1 MDLGKKNSI
10 IKQQQLTSFYTYNMK
25 KFYSI
30 IALSLLLVACGSSEN
45 GSVSQTIESGNLEA
59 IRSMK
64 ATLTS
69 ELNVIESDL
78 AALEAAIANLDS
90 SENLPLVTTFEVQ
103 PQVFNHYLDL
113 QGNVKT
119 RENVLL
125 YPEMAGTLLTVK
137 VAKGD
142 RVSKGQLLAVID
154 NGGMSNQL
162 SQLKTQAALAQ
173 TTFERQANLWKQK
186 IGSEIQY
193 LQAKAQAEAQANA
206 VLQLEKV
213 LAKAQITAPFSGVI
227 DQVLKD
233 PGTVVS
239 PGNGSEVFRLI
250 NLSNMYIDV
259 DVPEGYLGAVTKGK
273 KAGVYFPVLQD
284 SVNAVV
290 RETGNYINPNNRS
303 FSAEIA
309 INNPNGSIKP
319 NLNARVH
326 INDYTNENALLI
338 PQSVISEN
346 AAGEQYAYVAELH
359 GDAAVAKR
367 HIITTGKTQG
377 DYVEIISG
385 INAGDLIIKEGA
397 RSVKDAQA
405 VKILN

>member
-1 MDLGKKNSI
+1 
-10 IKQQQLTSFYTYNMK
+10 MK
-25 KFYSI
+25 KIYPI
-30 IALSLLLVACGSSEN
+30 LVLSLLLVACGGSEN
-45 GSVSQTIESGNLEA
+45 NSVSQTIASGNLEA

-64 ATLTS
+64 TNLTNQ
-69 ELNVIESDL
+69 LNGIETDL
-78 AALEAAIANLDS
+78 AALEAAIANLDTN
-90 SENLPLVTTFEVQ
+90 ENLPLVTTFEVQ

-137 VAKGD
+137 VKKGA
-142 RVSKGQLLAVID
+142 RVSKGQILAVID

-173 TTFERQANLWKQK
+173 TTFERQATLWEQK

-193 LQAKAQAEAQANA
+193 LQSKAQAEAQANA

-250 NLSNMYIDV
+250 NLSNMYIEV

-284 SVNAVV
+284 SINAVV

-309 INNPNGSIKP
+309 VENPNGSIKP

-346 AAGEQYAYVAELH
+346 AAGEQYAYVAALNN
-359 GDAAVAKR
+359 GVAIAKR
-367 HIITTGKTQG
+367 RIITTGKTQG
-377 DYVEIISG
+377 DFVEITSG
-385 INAGDLIIKEGA
+385 ISAGDLIIKEGA

>member
-1 MDLGKKNSI
+1 M
-10 IKQQQLTSFYTYNMK
+10 
-25 KFYSI
+25 
-30 IALSLLLVACGSSEN
+30 ALSLLLVACGSSEN

-346 AAGEQYAYVAELH
+346 AAGEQYAYVAELN

>member
-1 MDLGKKNSI
+1 
-10 IKQQQLTSFYTYNMK
+10 MK
-25 KFYSI
+25 KIYPI
-30 IALSLLLVACGSSEN
+30 LALSILLVACGSSEN
-45 GSVSQTIESGNLEA
+45 GSVSQTIESGDLEA

-64 ATLTS
+64 TNLTNQ
-69 ELNVIESDL
+69 LNGIETDL
-78 AALEAAIANLDS
+78 AALEAAIANLDTN
-90 SENLPLVTTFEVQ
+90 ENLPLVTTFEVQ

-137 VAKGD
+137 VKKGA
-142 RVSKGQLLAVID
+142 RVSKGQILAVID

-173 TTFERQANLWKQK
+173 TTFERQATLWEQK

-193 LQAKAQAEAQANA
+193 LQSKAQAEAQANA

-250 NLSNMYIDV
+250 NLSNMYIEV

-273 KAGVYFPVLQD
+273 KAGVYFP
-284 SVNAVV
+284 
-290 RETGNYINPNNRS
+290 
-303 FSAEIA
+303 
-309 INNPNGSIKP
+309 
-319 NLNARVH
+319 
-326 INDYTNENALLI
+326 
-338 PQSVISEN
+338 
-346 AAGEQYAYVAELH
+346 
-359 GDAAVAKR
+359 
-367 HIITTGKTQG
+367 
-377 DYVEIISG
+377 
-385 INAGDLIIKEGA
+385 
-397 RSVKDAQA
+397 
-405 VKILN
+405 

>member
-1 MDLGKKNSI
+1 
-10 IKQQQLTSFYTYNMK
+10 MK

-125 YPEMAGTLLTVK
+125 YPEMAGTLLSVK

-284 SVNAVV
+284 SVHAVV

-309 INNPNGSIKP
+309 VNNPNGSIKP

-346 AAGEQYAYVAELH
+346 AAGEQYAYVAELN
-359 GDAAVAKR
+359 GDVAVAKR

>member
-1 MDLGKKNSI
+1 
-10 IKQQQLTSFYTYNMK
+10 MK
-25 KFYSI
+25 KIYPI
-30 IALSLLLVACGSSEN
+30 LALSILLVACGSSEN
-45 GSVSQTIESGNLEA
+45 GSVSQTIESGDLEA

-64 ATLTS
+64 TNLTNQ
-69 ELNVIESDL
+69 LNGIETDL
-78 AALEAAIANLDS
+78 AALEAAIANLDTN
-90 SENLPLVTTFEVQ
+90 ENLPLVTTFEVQ

-137 VAKGD
+137 VKKGA
-142 RVSKGQLLAVID
+142 RVSKGQILAVID

-173 TTFERQANLWKQK
+173 TTFERQATLWEQK

-193 LQAKAQAEAQANA
+193 LQSKAQAEAQANA

-250 NLSNMYIDV
+250 NLSNMYIEV

-309 INNPNGSIKP
+309 LENSNGSIKP

-346 AAGEQYAYVAELH
+346 AAGEQYAYVAELNN
-359 GDAAVAKR
+359 GEAIAKR

-377 DYVEIISG
+377 DFVEITSG
-385 INAGDLIIKEGA
+385 ISAGDLIIKEGA

>member
-1 MDLGKKNSI
+1 
-10 IKQQQLTSFYTYNMK
+10 MK
-25 KFYSI
+25 KIYPI
-30 IALSLLLVACGSSEN
+30 LALSILLVACG
-45 GSVSQTIESGNLEA
+45 GAQKMVSVSQTIESGDLEA

-64 ATLTS
+64 TNLTNQ
-69 ELNVIESDL
+69 LNGIETDL
-78 AALEAAIANLDS
+78 AALEAAIANLDTN
-90 SENLPLVTTFEVQ
+90 ENLPLVTTFEVQ

-137 VAKGD
+137 VKKGA
-142 RVSKGQLLAVID
+142 RVSKGQILAVID

-173 TTFERQANLWKQK
+173 TTFERQATLWEQK

-193 LQAKAQAEAQANA
+193 LQSKAQAEAQANA

-250 NLSNMYIDV
+250 NLSNMYIEV

-309 INNPNGSIKP
+309 VENPNGSIKP

-346 AAGEQYAYVAELH
+346 AAGEQYAYVAELNN
-359 GDAAVAKR
+359 GEAIAKR

-377 DYVEIISG
+377 DFVEITSG
-385 INAGDLIIKEGA
+385 ISAGDLIIKEGA

>member
-1 MDLGKKNSI
+1 
-10 IKQQQLTSFYTYNMK
+10 MK
-25 KFYSI
+25 KIYPI
-30 IALSLLLVACGSSEN
+30 LALSILLVACGSSEN

-64 ATLTS
+64 TNLTNQ
-69 ELNVIESDL
+69 LNGIETDL
-78 AALEAAIANLDS
+78 AALEAAIANLDTN
-90 SENLPLVTTFEVQ
+90 ENLPLVTTFEVQ

-137 VAKGD
+137 VKKGA
-142 RVSKGQLLAVID
+142 RVSKGQILAVID

-173 TTFERQANLWKQK
+173 TTFERQASLWEQK

-193 LQAKAQAEAQANA
+193 LQSKAQAEAQANA

-250 NLSNMYIDV
+250 NLSNMYIEV

-309 INNPNGSIKP
+309 VENPNGQIKP

-346 AAGEQYAYVAELH
+346 AAGEQYAYVAELNN
-359 GDAAVAKR
+359 GEAIAKR

-377 DYVEIISG
+377 DFVEITSG
-385 INAGDLIIKEGA
+385 ISAGDLIIKEGA

>member
-1 MDLGKKNSI
+1 
-10 IKQQQLTSFYTYNMK
+10 MK
-25 KFYSI
+25 KIYPI
-30 IALSLLLVACGSSEN
+30 LALSVLLVACGSSEN

-64 ATLTS
+64 TNLTNQ
-69 ELNVIESDL
+69 LNGIETDL
-78 AALEAAIANLDS
+78 AALEAAIANLDTN
-90 SENLPLVTTFEVQ
+90 ENLPLVTTFEVQ

-137 VAKGD
+137 VKKGA
-142 RVSKGQLLAVID
+142 RVSKGQILAVID

-173 TTFERQANLWKQK
+173 TTFERQATLWEQK

-193 LQAKAQAEAQANA
+193 LQSKAQAEAQANA

-250 NLSNMYIDV
+250 NLSNMYIEV

-309 INNPNGSIKP
+309 VENPNGQIKP

-346 AAGEQYAYVAELH
+346 AAGEQYAYVAELNN
-359 GDAAVAKR
+359 GEAIAKR

-377 DYVEIISG
+377 DFVEITSG
-385 INAGDLIIKEGA
+385 ISAGDLIIKEGA

>member
-1 MDLGKKNSI
+1 
-10 IKQQQLTSFYTYNMK
+10 MK
-25 KFYSI
+25 KIYSI
-30 IALSLLLVACGSSEN
+30 LVLSLLLVACGGSEN
-45 GSVSQTIESGNLEA
+45 NSVSQTIASGNLEA

-64 ATLTS
+64 TNLTNQ
-69 ELNVIESDL
+69 LNGIETDL
-78 AALEAAIANLDS
+78 AALEAAIANLDTN
-90 SENLPLVTTFEVQ
+90 ENLPLVTTFEVQ

-137 VAKGD
+137 VKKGA
-142 RVSKGQLLAVID
+142 RVSKGQILAVID

-173 TTFERQANLWKQK
+173 TTFERQATLWEQK

-193 LQAKAQAEAQANA
+193 LQSKAQAEAQANA

-250 NLSNMYIDV
+250 NLSNMYIEV

-284 SVNAVV
+284 SVSAVV

-309 INNPNGSIKP
+309 VENPNGSIKP

-346 AAGEQYAYVAELH
+346 AAGEQYAYVAELYN
-359 GDAAVAKR
+359 GEAIAKR

-377 DYVEIISG
+377 DFVEITSG
-385 INAGDLIIKEGA
+385 ISAGDLIIKEGA

>member
-1 MDLGKKNSI
+1 
-10 IKQQQLTSFYTYNMK
+10 MK
-25 KFYSI
+25 KIYPI
-30 IALSLLLVACGSSEN
+30 LALSILLVACGSSEN
-45 GSVSQTIESGNLEA
+45 GSVSQTIESGDLEA

-64 ATLTS
+64 TNLTNQ
-69 ELNVIESDL
+69 LNGIETDL
-78 AALEAAIANLDS
+78 AALEAAIANLDTN
-90 SENLPLVTTFEVQ
+90 ENLPLVTTFEVQ

-137 VAKGD
+137 VKKGA
-142 RVSKGQLLAVID
+142 RVSKGQILAVID

-173 TTFERQANLWKQK
+173 TTFERQATLWEQK

-193 LQAKAQAEAQANA
+193 LQSKAQAEAQANA

-250 NLSNMYIDV
+250 NLSNMYIEV

-309 INNPNGSIKP
+309 VENPNGEIKP

-346 AAGEQYAYVAELH
+346 AAGEQYAYVAELNN
-359 GDAAVAKR
+359 GEAIAKR
-367 HIITTGKTQG
+367 YIITTGKTQG
-377 DYVEIISG
+377 DFVEITSG
-385 INAGDLIIKEGA
+385 ISAGDLIIKEGA

>member
-1 MDLGKKNSI
+1 
-10 IKQQQLTSFYTYNMK
+10 MK

-284 SVNAVV
+284 SVNAIV

-346 AAGEQYAYVAELH
+346 AAGEQYAYVAELN

>member
-1 MDLGKKNSI
+1 
-10 IKQQQLTSFYTYNMK
+10 MK
-25 KFYSI
+25 KIYPI
-30 IALSLLLVACGSSEN
+30 LALSVLLVACGSSEN

-64 ATLTS
+64 TNLTNQ
-69 ELNVIESDL
+69 LNGIETDL
-78 AALEAAIANLDS
+78 AALEAAIANLDTN
-90 SENLPLVTTFEVQ
+90 ENLPLVTTFEVQ

-137 VAKGD
+137 VKKGA
-142 RVSKGQLLAVID
+142 RVSKGQILAVID

-173 TTFERQANLWKQK
+173 TTFERQATLWEQK

-193 LQAKAQAEAQANA
+193 LQSKAQAEAQANA

-250 NLSNMYIDV
+250 NLSNMYIEV

-284 SVNAVV
+284 SVSAVV

-309 INNPNGSIKP
+309 VENPNGSIKP

-346 AAGEQYAYVAELH
+346 AAGEQYAYVAELNN
-359 GDAAVAKR
+359 GEAIAKR

-377 DYVEIISG
+377 DFVEITSG
-385 INAGDLIIKEGA
+385 ISAGDLIIKEGA

>member
-1 MDLGKKNSI
+1 
-10 IKQQQLTSFYTYNMK
+10 MK
-25 KFYSI
+25 KIYSI
-30 IALSLLLVACGSSEN
+30 LVLSLLLVACGGSEN
-45 GSVSQTIESGNLEA
+45 NSVSQTIASGNLEA

-64 ATLTS
+64 TNLTNQ
-69 ELNVIESDL
+69 LNGIETDL
-78 AALEAAIANLDS
+78 AALEAAIANLDTN
-90 SENLPLVTTFEVQ
+90 ENLPLVTTFEVQ

-137 VAKGD
+137 VKKGA
-142 RVSKGQLLAVID
+142 RVSKGQILAVID

-173 TTFERQANLWKQK
+173 TTFERQATLWEQK

-193 LQAKAQAEAQANA
+193 LQSKAQAEAQANA

-250 NLSNMYIDV
+250 NLSNMYIEV
-259 DVPEGYLGAVTKGK
+259 DVPEGYLGDVTKGK

-309 INNPNGSIKP
+309 VENPNGQIKP

-346 AAGEQYAYVAELH
+346 AAGEQYAYVAALNN
-359 GDAAVAKR
+359 GVAIAKR
-367 HIITTGKTQG
+367 RIITTGKTQG
-377 DYVEIISG
+377 DFVEITSG
-385 INAGDLIIKEGA
+385 ISAGDLIIKEGA

>member
-1 MDLGKKNSI
+1 
-10 IKQQQLTSFYTYNMK
+10 MK
-25 KFYSI
+25 KIYPI
-30 IALSLLLVACGSSEN
+30 LVLSLLLVACGGSEN
-45 GSVSQTIESGNLEA
+45 NSVSQTIASGNLEA

-64 ATLTS
+64 TNLTS
-69 ELNVIESDL
+69 QLNGIETDL
-78 AALEAAIANLDS
+78 AALEAAIASLDTN
-90 SENLPLVTTFEVQ
+90 ENLPLVTTFEVQ

-137 VAKGD
+137 VKKGA
-142 RVSKGQLLAVID
+142 RVSKGQILAVID

-173 TTFERQANLWKQK
+173 TTFERQAALWKQK

-193 LQAKAQAEAQANA
+193 LQSKAQAEAQANA

-250 NLSNMYIDV
+250 NLSNMYIEV

-309 INNPNGSIKP
+309 VENPNGQIKP

-346 AAGEQYAYVAELH
+346 AAGEQYAYVAALNNGE
-359 GDAAVAKR
+359 AIAKR

-377 DYVEIISG
+377 DFVEITSG
-385 INAGDLIIKEGA
+385 ISAGDLIIKEGA

>member
-1 MDLGKKNSI
+1 
-10 IKQQQLTSFYTYNMK
+10 MK
-25 KFYSI
+25 KIYSI
-30 IALSLLLVACGSSEN
+30 LVLSLLLVACGGSEN
-45 GSVSQTIESGNLEA
+45 NSVSQTIASGNLEA

-64 ATLTS
+64 TNLTNQ
-69 ELNVIESDL
+69 LNGIETDL
-78 AALEAAIANLDS
+78 AALEAAIANLDTN
-90 SENLPLVTTFEVQ
+90 ENLPLVTTFEVQ

-137 VAKGD
+137 VKKGA
-142 RVSKGQLLAVID
+142 RVSKGQILAVID

-173 TTFERQANLWKQK
+173 TTFERQASLWVQK

-193 LQAKAQAEAQANA
+193 LQSKAQAEAQANA

-250 NLSNMYIDV
+250 NLSNMYIEV

-309 INNPNGSIKP
+309 VENPNGQIKP

-346 AAGEQYAYVAELH
+346 AAGEQYAYVAALNN
-359 GDAAVAKR
+359 GVAIAKR
-367 HIITTGKTQG
+367 RIITTGKTQG
-377 DYVEIISG
+377 DFVEITSG
-385 INAGDLIIKEGA
+385 ISAGDLIIKEGA

>member
-1 MDLGKKNSI
+1 
-10 IKQQQLTSFYTYNMK
+10 MK
-25 KFYSI
+25 KIYPI
-30 IALSLLLVACGSSEN
+30 LVLSLLLVACGGSEN
-45 GSVSQTIESGNLEA
+45 NSVSQTIASGNLEA

-64 ATLTS
+64 TNLTNQ
-69 ELNVIESDL
+69 LNGIETDL
-78 AALEAAIANLDS
+78 AALEAAIANLDTN
-90 SENLPLVTTFEVQ
+90 ENLPLVTTFEVQ

-137 VAKGD
+137 VKKGA
-142 RVSKGQLLAVID
+142 RVSKGQILAVID

-173 TTFERQANLWKQK
+173 TTFERQASLWEQK

-193 LQAKAQAEAQANA
+193 LQSKAQAEAQANA

-250 NLSNMYIDV
+250 NLSNMYIEV

-309 INNPNGSIKP
+309 VENPNGQIKP

-346 AAGEQYAYVAELH
+346 AAGEQYAYVAELNN
-359 GDAAVAKR
+359 GEAIAKR

-377 DYVEIISG
+377 DFVEITSG
-385 INAGDLIIKEGA
+385 ISAGDLIIKEGA

>member
-1 MDLGKKNSI
+1 
-10 IKQQQLTSFYTYNMK
+10 MK
-25 KFYSI
+25 KIYPI
-30 IALSLLLVACGSSEN
+30 LALSILLVACGSSEN
-45 GSVSQTIESGNLEA
+45 GSVSQTIESGDLEA

-64 ATLTS
+64 TNLTNQ
-69 ELNVIESDL
+69 LNGIETDL
-78 AALEAAIANLDS
+78 VALEAAIANLDTN
-90 SENLPLVTTFEVQ
+90 ENLPLVTTFEVQ

-137 VAKGD
+137 VKKGA
-142 RVSKGQLLAVID
+142 RVSKGQILAVID

-173 TTFERQANLWKQK
+173 TTFERQATLWEQK

-193 LQAKAQAEAQANA
+193 LQSKAQAEAQANA

-250 NLSNMYIDV
+250 NLSNMYIEV

-309 INNPNGSIKP
+309 VENPNGSIKP

-346 AAGEQYAYVAELH
+346 AAGEQYAYVAELNN
-359 GDAAVAKR
+359 GEAIAKR

-377 DYVEIISG
+377 DFVEITSG
-385 INAGDLIIKEGA
+385 MSAGDLIIKEGA
-397 RSVKDAQA
+397 RSVKDAQV

>member
-1 MDLGKKNSI
+1 
-10 IKQQQLTSFYTYNMK
+10 MK
-25 KFYSI
+25 KIYPI
-30 IALSLLLVACGSSEN
+30 LALSLLLVACGGAQNN
-45 GSVSQTIESGNLEA
+45 GSVSQTIESRCNLEA

-64 ATLTS
+64 TNLTNQ
-69 ELNVIESDL
+69 LNGIETDL
-78 AALEAAIANLDS
+78 AALEAAIANLDTN
-90 SENLPLVTTFEVQ
+90 ENLPLVTTFEVQ

-137 VAKGD
+137 VKKGA
-142 RVSKGQLLAVID
+142 RVSKGQILAVID

-173 TTFERQANLWKQK
+173 TTFERQATLWEQK

-193 LQAKAQAEAQANA
+193 LQSKAQAEAQANA

-250 NLSNMYIDV
+250 NLSNMYIEV

-309 INNPNGSIKP
+309 VENPNGSIKP

-346 AAGEQYAYVAELH
+346 AAGEQYAYVAELNN
-359 GDAAVAKR
+359 GEAIAKR

-377 DYVEIISG
+377 DFVEITSG
-385 INAGDLIIKEGA
+385 ISAGDLIIKEGA

>member
-1 MDLGKKNSI
+1 
-10 IKQQQLTSFYTYNMK
+10 MK
-25 KFYSI
+25 KIYPI
-30 IALSLLLVACGSSEN
+30 LVLSLLLVACGGSEN
-45 GSVSQTIESGNLEA
+45 NSVSQTIASGNLEA

-64 ATLTS
+64 TNLTS
-69 ELNVIESDL
+69 QLNGIETDL
-78 AALEAAIANLDS
+78 AALEAAIANLDTN
-90 SENLPLVTTFEVQ
+90 ENLPLVTTFEVQ

-137 VAKGD
+137 VKKGA
-142 RVSKGQLLAVID
+142 RVSKGQILAVID

-173 TTFERQANLWKQK
+173 TTFERQASLWEQK

-193 LQAKAQAEAQANA
+193 LQSKAQAEAQANA

-250 NLSNMYIDV
+250 NLSNMYIEV

-309 INNPNGSIKP
+309 VENPNGSIKP

-346 AAGEQYAYVAELH
+346 AAGEQYAYVAELNN
-359 GDAAVAKR
+359 GEAIAKR

-377 DYVEIISG
+377 DFVEITSG
-385 INAGDLIIKEGA
+385 ISAGDLIIKEGA

>member
-1 MDLGKKNSI
+1 
-10 IKQQQLTSFYTYNMK
+10 MK
-25 KFYSI
+25 KIYSI
-30 IALSLLLVACGSSEN
+30 ITLSLFLVACGSSEN
-45 GSVSQTIESGNLEA
+45 SSVSQTIESGNLEA
-59 IRSMK
+59 IRNMK

-78 AALEAAIANLDS
+78 AALEAAIASLDS

-239 PGNGSEVFRLI
+239 PGSGSEIFRLI

-273 KAGVYFPVLQD
+273 KAEVYFPVLQD

-359 GDAAVAKR
+359 GETAVAKR
-367 HIITTGKTQG
+367 HIIITGKTQG
-377 DYVEIISG
+377 DYVEVISG

>member
-1 MDLGKKNSI
+1 
-10 IKQQQLTSFYTYNMK
+10 MK
-25 KFYSI
+25 KIYSI
-30 IALSLLLVACGSSEN
+30 LVLSLLLVACGGSEN
-45 GSVSQTIESGNLEA
+45 NSVSQTIASGNLEA

-64 ATLTS
+64 TNLTNQ
-69 ELNVIESDL
+69 LNGIETDL
-78 AALEAAIANLDS
+78 VALEAAIANLDTN
-90 SENLPLVTTFEVQ
+90 ENLPLVTTFEVQ

-137 VAKGD
+137 VKKGA
-142 RVSKGQLLAVID
+142 RVSKGQILAVID

-173 TTFERQANLWKQK
+173 TTFERQATLWEQK

-193 LQAKAQAEAQANA
+193 LQSKAQAEAQANA

-250 NLSNMYIDV
+250 NLSNMYIEV

-309 INNPNGSIKP
+309 VENPNGQIKP

-346 AAGEQYAYVAELH
+346 AAGEQYAYVAELNN
-359 GDAAVAKR
+359 GEAIAKR

-377 DYVEIISG
+377 DFVEITSG

>member
-1 MDLGKKNSI
+1 
-10 IKQQQLTSFYTYNMK
+10 MK
-25 KFYSI
+25 KIYSI
-30 IALSLLLVACGSSEN
+30 LVLSLLLVACGSSEN
-45 GSVSQTIESGNLEA
+45 GSVSQTIESGDLEA

-64 ATLTS
+64 TNLTNQ
-69 ELNVIESDL
+69 LNGIETDL
-78 AALEAAIANLDS
+78 VALEAAIANLDTN
-90 SENLPLVTTFEVQ
+90 ENLPLVTTFEVQ

-113 QGNVKT
+113 QGNVKR

-137 VAKGD
+137 VKKGA
-142 RVSKGQLLAVID
+142 RVSKGQILAVID

-173 TTFERQANLWKQK
+173 TTFERQATLWEQK

-193 LQAKAQAEAQANA
+193 LQSKAQAEAQANA

-250 NLSNMYIDV
+250 NLSNMYIEV

-309 INNPNGSIKP
+309 VENPNGQIKP

-346 AAGEQYAYVAELH
+346 AAGEQYAYVAELNN
-359 GDAAVAKR
+359 GEAIAKR

-377 DYVEIISG
+377 DYVEITSG
-385 INAGDLIIKEGA
+385 ISAGDLIIKEGA

>member
-1 MDLGKKNSI
+1 
-10 IKQQQLTSFYTYNMK
+10 MK
-25 KFYSI
+25 KIYPI
-30 IALSLLLVACGSSEN
+30 LALSILLVACGSSEN
-45 GSVSQTIESGNLEA
+45 GSVSQTIESGDLEA

-64 ATLTS
+64 TNLTNQ
-69 ELNVIESDL
+69 LNGIETDL
-78 AALEAAIANLDS
+78 VALEAAIANLDTN
-90 SENLPLVTTFEVQ
+90 ENLPLVTTFEVQ

-137 VAKGD
+137 VKKGA
-142 RVSKGQLLAVID
+142 RVSKGQILAVID

-173 TTFERQANLWKQK
+173 TTFERQATLWEQK

-193 LQAKAQAEAQANA
+193 LQSKAQAEAQANA

-250 NLSNMYIDV
+250 NLSNMYIEV

-309 INNPNGSIKP
+309 VENPNGQIKP

-346 AAGEQYAYVAELH
+346 AAGEQYAYVAELNN
-359 GDAAVAKR
+359 GEAIAKR

-377 DYVEIISG
+377 DFVEITSG
-385 INAGDLIIKEGA
+385 ISAGDLIIKEGA

>member
-1 MDLGKKNSI
+1 
-10 IKQQQLTSFYTYNMK
+10 MK
-25 KFYSI
+25 KIYPI
-30 IALSLLLVACGSSEN
+30 LALSILLVACGSSEN
-45 GSVSQTIESGNLEA
+45 GSVSQTIESGDLEA

-64 ATLTS
+64 TNLTNQ
-69 ELNVIESDL
+69 LNGIETDL
-78 AALEAAIANLDS
+78 AALEAAIANLDTN
-90 SENLPLVTTFEVQ
+90 ENLPLVTTFEVQ

-137 VAKGD
+137 VKKGA
-142 RVSKGQLLAVID
+142 RVSKGQILAVID

-173 TTFERQANLWKQK
+173 TTFERQAALWKQK

-193 LQAKAQAEAQANA
+193 LQSKAQAEAQANA

-250 NLSNMYIDV
+250 NLSNMYIEV

-309 INNPNGSIKP
+309 VENPNGQIKP

-359 GDAAVAKR
+359 GETAVAKR

-377 DYVEIISG
+377 DFVEITSG
-385 INAGDLIIKEGA
+385 ISAGDLIIKEGA

>member
-1 MDLGKKNSI
+1 
-10 IKQQQLTSFYTYNMK
+10 MK
-25 KFYSI
+25 KIYPI
-30 IALSLLLVACGSSEN
+30 LVLSLLLVACGGSEN
-45 GSVSQTIESGNLEA
+45 NSVSQTIASGNLEA

-64 ATLTS
+64 TNLTNQ
-69 ELNVIESDL
+69 LNGIETDL
-78 AALEAAIANLDS
+78 AALEAAIANLDTN
-90 SENLPLVTTFEVQ
+90 ENLPLVTTFEVQ

-137 VAKGD
+137 VKKGA
-142 RVSKGQLLAVID
+142 RVSKGQILAVID

-173 TTFERQANLWKQK
+173 TTFERQASLWEQK

-193 LQAKAQAEAQANA
+193 LQSKAQAEAQANA

-250 NLSNMYIDV
+250 NLSNMYIEV

-309 INNPNGSIKP
+309 VENPNGSIKP

-346 AAGEQYAYVAELH
+346 AAGEQYAYVAALNNGE
-359 GDAAVAKR
+359 AIAKR

-377 DYVEIISG
+377 DFVEITSG
-385 INAGDLIIKEGA
+385 ISAGDLIIKEGA

>member
-1 MDLGKKNSI
+1 
-10 IKQQQLTSFYTYNMK
+10 MK
-25 KFYSI
+25 KIYPI
-30 IALSLLLVACGSSEN
+30 LALSILLVACGSSEN
-45 GSVSQTIESGNLEA
+45 GSVSQTIESGDLEA

-64 ATLTS
+64 TNLTNQ
-69 ELNVIESDL
+69 LNGIETDL
-78 AALEAAIANLDS
+78 AALEAAIANLDTN
-90 SENLPLVTTFEVQ
+90 ENLPLVTTFEVQ

-137 VAKGD
+137 VKKGA
-142 RVSKGQLLAVID
+142 RVSKGQILAVID

-162 SQLKTQAALAQ
+162 SQLKTQTALAQ
-173 TTFERQANLWKQK
+173 TTFERQATLWEQK

-193 LQAKAQAEAQANA
+193 LQSKAQAEAQANA

-250 NLSNMYIDV
+250 NLSNMYIEV

-309 INNPNGSIKP
+309 VENPNGSIKP

-346 AAGEQYAYVAELH
+346 AAGEQYAYVAELYN
-359 GDAAVAKR
+359 GEAIAKR

-377 DYVEIISG
+377 DFVEITSG
-385 INAGDLIIKEGA
+385 ISAGDLIIKEGA

>member
-1 MDLGKKNSI
+1 
-10 IKQQQLTSFYTYNMK
+10 MK
-25 KFYSI
+25 KIYPI
-30 IALSLLLVACGSSEN
+30 LVLSLLLVACGGSEN
-45 GSVSQTIESGNLEA
+45 NSVSQTIASGNLEA

-64 ATLTS
+64 TNLTNQ
-69 ELNVIESDL
+69 LNGIETDL
-78 AALEAAIANLDS
+78 VALEAAIANLDTN
-90 SENLPLVTTFEVQ
+90 ENLPLVTTFEVQ

-137 VAKGD
+137 VKKGA
-142 RVSKGQLLAVID
+142 RVSKGQILAVID

-173 TTFERQANLWKQK
+173 TTFERQATLWEQK

-193 LQAKAQAEAQANA
+193 LQSKAQAEAQANA

-250 NLSNMYIDV
+250 NLSNMYIEV

-309 INNPNGSIKP
+309 VENPNGSIKP

-346 AAGEQYAYVAELH
+346 AAGEQYAYVAELNN
-359 GDAAVAKR
+359 GEAIAKR

-377 DYVEIISG
+377 DFVEIISG

>member
-1 MDLGKKNSI
+1 
-10 IKQQQLTSFYTYNMK
+10 MK
-25 KFYSI
+25 KIYPI
-30 IALSLLLVACGSSEN
+30 LVLSLLLVACGGSEN
-45 GSVSQTIESGNLEA
+45 NSVSQTIASGNLEA

-64 ATLTS
+64 TNLTNQ
-69 ELNVIESDL
+69 LNGIETDL
-78 AALEAAIANLDS
+78 AALEAAIANLDTN
-90 SENLPLVTTFEVQ
+90 ENLPLVTTFEVQ

-137 VAKGD
+137 VKKGA
-142 RVSKGQLLAVID
+142 RVSKGQILAVID

-173 TTFERQANLWKQK
+173 TTFERQATLWEQK

-193 LQAKAQAEAQANA
+193 LQSKAQAEAQANA

-250 NLSNMYIDV
+250 NLSNMYIEV

-309 INNPNGSIKP
+309 VENPNGQIKP

-346 AAGEQYAYVAELH
+346 AAGEQYAYVAALNN
-359 GDAAVAKR
+359 GVAIAKR
-367 HIITTGKTQG
+367 RIITTGKTQG
-377 DYVEIISG
+377 DFVEITSG
-385 INAGDLIIKEGA
+385 ISAGDLIIKEGA

>member
-1 MDLGKKNSI
+1 MGLRKKSI
-10 IKQQQLTSFYTYNMK
+10 IIQQVTSFYTYNMK

-45 GSVSQTIESGNLEA
+45 GTVSQTIESGNLEA
-59 IRSMK
+59 IRNMK

-78 AALEAAIANLDS
+78 AALEAAIASLDS

-125 YPEMAGTLLTVK
+125 YPEMAGTLLSVK

-284 SVNAVV
+284 SVHAVV

-309 INNPNGSIKP
+309 LNNPNGSIKP

-346 AAGEQYAYVAELH
+346 AAGEQYAYVAELN

>member
-1 MDLGKKNSI
+1 
-10 IKQQQLTSFYTYNMK
+10 MK
-25 KFYSI
+25 KIYPI
-30 IALSLLLVACGSSEN
+30 LALSILLVACGSSEN
-45 GSVSQTIESGNLEA
+45 GSVSQTIESGDLEA

-64 ATLTS
+64 TNLTNQ
-69 ELNVIESDL
+69 LNGIETDL
-78 AALEAAIANLDS
+78 AALEAAIANLDTN
-90 SENLPLVTTFEVQ
+90 ENLPLVTTFEVQ

-137 VAKGD
+137 VKKGA
-142 RVSKGQLLAVID
+142 RVSKGQILAVID

-173 TTFERQANLWKQK
+173 TTFERQATLWEQK

-193 LQAKAQAEAQANA
+193 LQSKAQAEAQANA

-250 NLSNMYIDV
+250 NLSNMYIEV

-309 INNPNGSIKP
+309 VENPNGSIKP

-346 AAGEQYAYVAELH
+346 AAGEQYAYVAELNNRE
-359 GDAAVAKR
+359 AIAKR

-377 DYVEIISG
+377 DFVEITSG
-385 INAGDLIIKEGA
+385 ISAGDLIIKEGA

>member
-1 MDLGKKNSI
+1 
-10 IKQQQLTSFYTYNMK
+10 MK
-25 KFYSI
+25 KIYPI
-30 IALSLLLVACGSSEN
+30 LALSVLLVACGSSEN

-64 ATLTS
+64 TNLTNQ
-69 ELNVIESDL
+69 LNGIETDL
-78 AALEAAIANLDS
+78 AALEAAIANLDTN
-90 SENLPLVTTFEVQ
+90 ENLPLVTTFEVQ

-137 VAKGD
+137 VKKGA
-142 RVSKGQLLAVID
+142 RVSKGQILAVID

-173 TTFERQANLWKQK
+173 TTFERQATLWEQK

-193 LQAKAQAEAQANA
+193 LQSKAQSEAQANA

-250 NLSNMYIDV
+250 NLSNMYIEV

-284 SVNAVV
+284 SVSAVV

-309 INNPNGSIKP
+309 VENPNGSIKP

-346 AAGEQYAYVAELH
+346 AAGEQYAYVAELNN
-359 GDAAVAKR
+359 GEAIAKR

-377 DYVEIISG
+377 DFVEITSG
-385 INAGDLIIKEGA
+385 ISVGDLIIKEGA

>member
-1 MDLGKKNSI
+1 
-10 IKQQQLTSFYTYNMK
+10 MK

-45 GSVSQTIESGNLEA
+45 GSVSQTIDSGNLEA

-90 SENLPLVTTFEVQ
+90 SENLPLVTTIEVQ

-284 SVNAVV
+284 SVNAIV

-346 AAGEQYAYVAELH
+346 AAGEQYAYVAELN

-377 DYVEIISG
+377 DYVEITSG

>member
-1 MDLGKKNSI
+1 
-10 IKQQQLTSFYTYNMK
+10 MK
-25 KFYSI
+25 KIYPI
-30 IALSLLLVACGSSEN
+30 LVLSLLLVACGGSEN
-45 GSVSQTIESGNLEA
+45 NSVSQTIASGNLEA

-64 ATLTS
+64 TNLTS
-69 ELNVIESDL
+69 QLNGIETDL
-78 AALEAAIANLDS
+78 AALEAAIASLDTN
-90 SENLPLVTTFEVQ
+90 ENLPLVTTFEVQ

-137 VAKGD
+137 VKKGA
-142 RVSKGQLLAVID
+142 RVSKGQILAVID

-173 TTFERQANLWKQK
+173 TTFERQASLWEQK

-193 LQAKAQAEAQANA
+193 LQSKAQAEAQANA

-250 NLSNMYIDV
+250 NLSNMYIEV

-309 INNPNGSIKP
+309 VENPNGSIKP

-346 AAGEQYAYVAELH
+346 AAGEQYAYVAELNN
-359 GDAAVAKR
+359 GEAIAKR

-377 DYVEIISG
+377 DFVEITSG
-385 INAGDLIIKEGA
+385 ISAGDLIIKEGA

>member
-1 MDLGKKNSI
+1 
-10 IKQQQLTSFYTYNMK
+10 MK
-25 KFYSI
+25 KIYSI
-30 IALSLLLVACGSSEN
+30 LVLSLLLVACGSSEN
-45 GSVSQTIESGNLEA
+45 GSVSQTIESGDLEA

-64 ATLTS
+64 TNLTNQ
-69 ELNVIESDL
+69 LNGIETDL
-78 AALEAAIANLDS
+78 VALEAAIANLDTN
-90 SENLPLVTTFEVQ
+90 ENLPLVTTFEVQ

-137 VAKGD
+137 VKKGA
-142 RVSKGQLLAVID
+142 RVSKGQILAVID

-173 TTFERQANLWKQK
+173 TTFERQATLWEQK

-193 LQAKAQAEAQANA
+193 LQSKAQAEAQANA

-250 NLSNMYIDV
+250 NLSNMYIEV

-309 INNPNGSIKP
+309 VENPNGSIKP

-346 AAGEQYAYVAELH
+346 AAGEQYAYVAELNN
-359 GDAAVAKR
+359 GEAIAKR

-377 DYVEIISG
+377 DFVEITSG

>member
-1 MDLGKKNSI
+1 M
-10 IKQQQLTSFYTYNMK
+10 
-25 KFYSI
+25 
-30 IALSLLLVACGSSEN
+30 
-45 GSVSQTIESGNLEA
+45 
-59 IRSMK
+59 
-64 ATLTS
+64 
-69 ELNVIESDL
+69 
-78 AALEAAIANLDS
+78 
-90 SENLPLVTTFEVQ
+90 TTFEVQ

-137 VAKGD
+137 VKKGA
-142 RVSKGQLLAVID
+142 RVSKGQILAVID

-173 TTFERQANLWKQK
+173 TTFERQATLWEQK

-193 LQAKAQAEAQANA
+193 LQSKAQAEAQANA

-250 NLSNMYIDV
+250 NLSNMYIEV

-309 INNPNGSIKP
+309 VENPNGSIKP

-346 AAGEQYAYVAELH
+346 AAGEQYAYVAELNN
-359 GDAAVAKR
+359 GEAIAKR

-377 DYVEIISG
+377 DFVEITSG
-385 INAGDLIIKEGA
+385 ISAGDLIIKEGA

>member
-1 MDLGKKNSI
+1 
-10 IKQQQLTSFYTYNMK
+10 MK
-25 KFYSI
+25 KIYPI
-30 IALSLLLVACGSSEN
+30 LALSVLLVACGSSEN

-64 ATLTS
+64 TNLTNQ
-69 ELNVIESDL
+69 LNGIETDL
-78 AALEAAIANLDS
+78 AALEAAIANLDTN
-90 SENLPLVTTFEVQ
+90 ENLPLVTTFEVQ

-137 VAKGD
+137 VKKGA
-142 RVSKGQLLAVID
+142 RVSKGQILAVID

-173 TTFERQANLWKQK
+173 TTFERQAALWKQK

-193 LQAKAQAEAQANA
+193 LQSKAQAEAQANA

-250 NLSNMYIDV
+250 NLSNMYIEV

-309 INNPNGSIKP
+309 VENPNGQIKP

-346 AAGEQYAYVAELH
+346 AAGEQYAYVAELYN
-359 GDAAVAKR
+359 GEAIAKR

-377 DYVEIISG
+377 DFVEITSG
-385 INAGDLIIKEGA
+385 ISAGDLIIKEGA

>member
-1 MDLGKKNSI
+1 
-10 IKQQQLTSFYTYNMK
+10 MK

-45 GSVSQTIESGNLEA
+45 GTVSQTIESGNLEA

-346 AAGEQYAYVAELH
+346 AAGEQYAYVAELN

-377 DYVEIISG
+377 DYVEITSG
-385 INAGDLIIKEGA
+385 ISAGDLIIKEGA

>member
-1 MDLGKKNSI
+1 
-10 IKQQQLTSFYTYNMK
+10 MK
-25 KFYSI
+25 KIYPI
-30 IALSLLLVACGSSEN
+30 LALSILLVACGSSEN
-45 GSVSQTIESGNLEA
+45 GSVSQTIESGDLEA

-64 ATLTS
+64 TNLTNQ
-69 ELNVIESDL
+69 LNGIETDL
-78 AALEAAIANLDS
+78 AALEAAIANLDTN
-90 SENLPLVTTFEVQ
+90 ENLPLVTTFEVQ

-137 VAKGD
+137 VKKGA
-142 RVSKGQLLAVID
+142 RVSKGQILAVID

-173 TTFERQANLWKQK
+173 TTFERQATLWEQK

-193 LQAKAQAEAQANA
+193 LQSKAQAEAQANA

-250 NLSNMYIDV
+250 NLSNMYIEV

-309 INNPNGSIKP
+309 VENPNGSIKP

-346 AAGEQYAYVAELH
+346 AAGEQYAYVAELYN
-359 GDAAVAKR
+359 GEAIAKR

-377 DYVEIISG
+377 DFVEITSG
-385 INAGDLIIKEGA
+385 ISAGDLIIKEGA